1 MTRAGPFL
9 RSYGGP
15 VLLIGLCVGL
25 LIFALWRLA
34 VIERDMRI
42 EATEN
47 MLWVISQTQMEA
59 LRLDKA
65 LSDHARGVGDEDRVV
80 LRYALLLS
88 RLDLLLQGPQQR
100 YLERIGS
107 YASIAAGD
115 TAIRGADPELVVG
128 DAAAFAATRERL
140 EGSLGDLHATLNRAA
155 NETMVREWEA
165 IAARLD
171 AYRAAVWQVIGSVIG
186 VLAGWLMIGWRLIAN
201 ERRLR
206 RAEEARSRALTLE
219 QALRREKAVSAYY
232 RDFAAIVSHQF
243 RTPLAIIDSAMQR
256 LVRRGDAVTGADVA
270 RREGPIR
277 DAIHRLTRL
286 VDTALLA
293 GRLDSGQ
300 VSAKPRHCD
309 LAAIARECCAQFR
322 ALNPDRDIRF
332 ASAVAVTTA
341 WCDRELV
348 DHILANLIAN
358 ALKYSPEAAP
368 VELRLYNCGAQIAVA
383 VTDYGPGVAQADRPH
398 VFERFYRGEAGGHTE
413 GSGLGL
419 SLARDLARLQDGD
432 LTFETWTG
440 RGSVF
445 TLRLPRMFDPDM
457 ALGDNVRERQVADMQ
472 SEDAHAGDDR
482 VLDDQAGKSGVENSD
497 LENLEPE
504 QTDEK
509 EPAR

>member
-1 MTRAGPFL
+1 MKGAGPFL

-15 VLLIGLCVGL
+15 ALLIGLCVGL

-65 LSDHARGVGDEDRVV
+65 ISDHARGTADEDRVV

-100 YLERIGS
+100 YLARIE
-107 YASIAAGD
+107 ASETIAAHD
-115 TAIRGADPELVVG
+115 TAIRNADPETVTG
-128 DAAAFAATRERL
+128 DAAAFAVTNARL
-140 EGSLGDLHATLNRAA
+140 EENLAGLHATLNRAA
-155 NETMVREWEA
+155 NDTMVREWEA
-165 IAARLD
+165 IAERLD

-201 ERRLR
+201 ERQLR
-206 RAEEARSRALTLE
+206 RAEEERSRALTLE
-219 QALRREKAVSAYY
+219 QALRRERAVSAYY

-243 RTPLAIIDSAMQR
+243 RTPLAIIDSAVQR
-256 LVRRGDAVTGADVA
+256 LVRRGDAVTAADVA
-270 RREGPIR
+270 RREGAIR

-300 VSAKPRHCD
+300 VIVKPRHCD
-309 LAAIARECCAQFR
+309 LAVIVRESCAQFR
-322 ALNPDRDIRF
+322 ALNPERDIRF
-332 ASAVAVTTA
+332 ASAAATTTA
-341 WCDRELV
+341 WCDRDLV

-358 ALKYSPEAAP
+358 ALKYSPESAP
-368 VELRLYNCGAQIAVA
+368 VELRLFNTGAKIAVA
-383 VTDYGPGVAQADRPH
+383 VTDYGPGIAPADRPH
-398 VFERFYRGEAGGHTE
+398 VFDRFYRGETGGHSE

-419 SLARDLARLQDGD
+419 SLARDLAQLQGGD
-432 LTFETWTG
+432 LGFETWTG

-445 TLRLPRMFDPDM
+445 TLGLPRMFDPDT
-457 ALGDNVRERQVADMQ
+457 LPGEEGTQVE
-472 SEDAHAGDDR
+472 SR
-482 VLDDQAGKSGVENSD
+482 LVN
-497 LENLEPE
+497 
-504 QTDEK
+504 DEK

>member
-1 MTRAGPFL
+1 MMRAGPYL

-15 VLLIGLCVGL
+15 ALLIGLCVGL

-65 LSDHARGVGDEDRVV
+65 LSDHARGTADEDRVV

-100 YLERIGS
+100 YLERIEA
-107 YASIAAGD
+107 YEPIAAHD
-115 TAIRGADPELVVG
+115 TAIRDADPEPVTG
-128 DAAAFAATRERL
+128 DAAAFAATNARL
-140 EGSLGDLHATLNRAA
+140 EANLADLHATLNRAA
-155 NETMVREWEA
+155 NDTMVRDWEA
-165 IAARLD
+165 IAERLD

-186 VLAGWLMIGWRLIAN
+186 VLAGWLMIGFRLIAN
-201 ERRLR
+201 ERQLR
-206 RAEEARSRALTLE
+206 RAEEERSRALTLE
-219 QALRREKAVSAYY
+219 QALRRERAVSAYY

-243 RTPLAIIDSAMQR
+243 RTPLAIIDSAVQR

-270 RREGPIR
+270 RREGAIR

-300 VSAKPRHCD
+300 LSVKPRHCD
-309 LAAIARECCAQFR
+309 LAAIARESCTQFR
-322 ALNPDRDIRF
+322 ALHPHRDIRF
-332 ASAVAVTTA
+332 ASAAAATTA
-341 WCDRELV
+341 WCDRDLV

-358 ALKYSPEAAP
+358 ALKYSPESAP
-368 VELRLYNCGAQIAVA
+368 VELRLFNTGAKIAVA
-383 VTDYGPGVAQADRPH
+383 VTDYGPGIAPADRPH
-398 VFERFYRGEAGGHTE
+398 VFDRFYRGETGGHSE

-419 SLARDLARLQDGD
+419 SLARDLAQLQGGD
-432 LTFETWTG
+432 LSFETWTG

-445 TLRLPRMFDPDM
+445 TLGLPRMFDPDTLPGEEG
-457 ALGDNVRERQVADMQ
+457 ARVE
-472 SEDAHAGDDR
+472 SEA
-482 VLDDQAGKSGVENSD
+482 VN
-497 LENLEPE
+497 
-504 QTDEK
+504 DEK

>member
-1 MTRAGPFL
+1 MKGAGPFL

-15 VLLIGLCVGL
+15 ALLIGLCVGL

-65 LSDHARGVGDEDRVV
+65 ISDHARGTADEDRVV

-100 YLERIGS
+100 YLARIE
-107 YASIAAGD
+107 ASETIAAHD
-115 TAIRGADPELVVG
+115 TAIRNADPETVTG
-128 DAAAFAATRERL
+128 DAAAFAVTNARL
-140 EGSLGDLHATLNRAA
+140 EENLAGLHATLNRAA
-155 NETMVREWEA
+155 NDTMVREWEA
-165 IAARLD
+165 IAERLD

-201 ERRLR
+201 ERQLR
-206 RAEEARSRALTLE
+206 RAEEERSRALTLE
-219 QALRREKAVSAYY
+219 QALRRERAVSAYY

-243 RTPLAIIDSAMQR
+243 RTPLAIIDSAVQR
-256 LVRRGDAVTGADVA
+256 LVRRGDAVTAADVA
-270 RREGPIR
+270 RREGAIR

-293 GRLDSGQ
+293 GRLDSGK
-300 VSAKPRHCD
+300 VSVKPRHCD
-309 LAAIARECCAQFR
+309 LAVIVRESCAQFR
-322 ALNPDRDIRF
+322 ALNPERDIRF
-332 ASAVAVTTA
+332 ASAAATTTA
-341 WCDRELV
+341 WCDRDLV

-358 ALKYSPEAAP
+358 ALKYSPESAP
-368 VELRLYNCGAQIAVA
+368 VELRLFNTGAKIAVA
-383 VTDYGPGVAQADRPH
+383 VTDYGPGIAPADRPH
-398 VFERFYRGEAGGHTE
+398 VFDRFYRGETGGHSE

-419 SLARDLARLQDGD
+419 SLARDLAQLQGGD
-432 LTFETWTG
+432 LGFETWTG

-445 TLRLPRMFDPDM
+445 TLGLPRMFDPDT
-457 ALGDNVRERQVADMQ
+457 LPGEEGTQVE
-472 SEDAHAGDDR
+472 SR
-482 VLDDQAGKSGVENSD
+482 LVN
-497 LENLEPE
+497 
-504 QTDEK
+504 DEK

>member
-25 LIFALWRLA
+25 LIFALWRLG

-65 LSDHARGVGDEDRVV
+65 LSDHARGTADEDRVS

-100 YLERIGS
+100 YLGRIES
-107 YASIAAGD
+107 HAPIAAHD
-115 TAIRGADPELVVG
+115 ATIRDADPDEVIG
-128 DAAAFAATRERL
+128 DPDAFAVTTARL
-140 EGSLGDLHATLNRAA
+140 EEALADLHATLNRAA
-155 NETMVREWEA
+155 NDTMVREWEA
-165 IAARLD
+165 IAERLD

-186 VLAGWLMIGWRLIAN
+186 VLAGWLMIGWRLIGN

-206 RAEEARSRALTLE
+206 LAEEERSRALSLE

-256 LVRRGDAVTGADVA
+256 LVRRGDKVTGDDVA

-300 VSAKPRHCD
+300 MSVKPRHCD
-309 LAAIARECCAQFR
+309 LATIARDCCAQFGS
-322 ALNPDRDIRF
+322 LHPGRDIRF
-332 ASAVAVTTA
+332 ASATENTSA

-358 ALKYSPEAAP
+358 ALKYSNETAP
-368 VELRLYNCGAQIAVA
+368 VELRLFNAGSHVAIA
-383 VTDYGPGVAQADRPH
+383 VTDYGPGIARADRPH
-398 VFERFYRGEAGGHTE
+398 VFDRFYRGEAGGHSE

-419 SLARDLARLQDGD
+419 SLARDLARLQGGE
-432 LTFETWTG
+432 LSFETWTE

-445 TLRLPRMFDPDM
+445 TLTLPRMFDPDSVTD
-457 ALGDNVRERQVADMQ
+457 AERQLHAQEGAGETV
-472 SEDAHAGDDR
+472 HAG
-482 VLDDQAGKSGVENSD
+482 
-497 LENLEPE
+497 EP
-504 QTDEK
+504 QTESETRQDEK

>member
-1 MTRAGPFL
+1 MMRAGPFL

-15 VLLIGLCVGL
+15 ALLISLCVGL
-25 LIFALWRLA
+25 LVFALWRLA

-59 LRLDKA
+59 LRLDKV
-65 LSDHARGVGDEDRVV
+65 LSDHARGRADADRVV

-88 RLDLLLQGPQQR
+88 RLDLMLQGPQQR
-100 YLERIGS
+100 YLERIG
-107 YASIAAGD
+107 ANEPITAHD
-115 TAIRGADPELVVG
+115 TAIRDADPEPLTG
-128 DAAAFAATRERL
+128 DAAAFAATNARL
-140 EGSLGDLHATLNRAA
+140 EESLADLHATLNRAA
-155 NETMVREWEA
+155 NDTMVREWEA
-165 IAARLD
+165 IAERLD

-201 ERRLR
+201 ERQLR
-206 RAEEARSRALTLE
+206 HAEEERSRALTLE

-243 RTPLAIIDSAMQR
+243 RTPLAIIDSAVQR

-270 RREGPIR
+270 RREKAIR

-309 LAAIARECCAQFR
+309 LAVIVRESCTQFR
-322 ALNPDRDIRF
+322 ALNPERDIRF
-332 ASAVAVTTA
+332 ASAAAATTA
-341 WCDRELV
+341 WCDRDLV
-348 DHILANLIAN
+348 DHILANFIAN
-358 ALKYSPEAAP
+358 ALKYSPESAP
-368 VELRLYNCGAQIAVA
+368 VELRLFNTGAQIAVA
-383 VTDYGPGVAQADRPH
+383 VTDFGSGIAPADRPH
-398 VFERFYRGEAGGHTE
+398 VFDRFYRGETGGHSE

-419 SLARDLARLQDGD
+419 SLARDLARLQGGD
-432 LTFETWTG
+432 LSFETWVG

-445 TLRLPRMFDPDM
+445 TLGLPRMFDPDTLPGEGG
-457 ALGDNVRERQVADMQ
+457 AQVESRA
-472 SEDAHAGDDR
+472 
-482 VLDDQAGKSGVENSD
+482 VN
-497 LENLEPE
+497 
-504 QTDEK
+504 DEK

>member
-1 MTRAGPFL
+1 MTRTGPFL

-25 LIFALWRLA
+25 LFFALWRLA

-65 LSDHARGVGDEDRVV
+65 LSDHARGTVDEDRVV

-107 YASIAAGD
+107 YEPIAAHD
-115 TAIRGADPELVVG
+115 VTIRDADPEDVIG
-128 DAAAFAATRERL
+128 DATAFAATAERL
-140 EGSLGDLHATLNRAA
+140 EGALGDLHGTLNRAA
-155 NETMVREWEA
+155 NDTMLREWEA
-165 IAARLD
+165 IAERLD

-201 ERRLR
+201 ERQLR

-243 RTPLAIIDSAMQR
+243 RTPLAIIDSAVQR
-256 LVRRGDAVTGADVA
+256 LVRRGDDVTGADVA

-300 VSAKPRHCD
+300 LSVKPRHCD
-309 LAAIARECCAQFR
+309 LAAIARESCAQFR
-322 ALNPDRDIRF
+322 ALNPHRDIRF
-332 ASAVAVTTA
+332 ASAAATSTA

-348 DHILANLIAN
+348 DHILTNLIAN
-358 ALKYSPEAAP
+358 ALKYSPETAP
-368 VELRLYNCGAQIAVA
+368 VELRLFNAGAHIALA
-383 VTDYGPGVAQADRPH
+383 VTDYGPGIAQADRAH
-398 VFERFYRGEAGGHTE
+398 VFDRFYRGETGGHSE

-419 SLARDLARLQDGD
+419 SLARDLARLQGGE
-432 LTFETWTG
+432 LSFETWTG

-445 TLRLPRMFDPDM
+445 TLTLPRMFDPDSITEIQD
-457 ALGDNVRERQVADMQ
+457 AQ
-472 SEDAHAGDDR
+472 SKDA
-482 VLDDQAGKSGVENSD
+482 QSTN
-497 LENLEPE
+497 
-504 QTDEK
+504 EK